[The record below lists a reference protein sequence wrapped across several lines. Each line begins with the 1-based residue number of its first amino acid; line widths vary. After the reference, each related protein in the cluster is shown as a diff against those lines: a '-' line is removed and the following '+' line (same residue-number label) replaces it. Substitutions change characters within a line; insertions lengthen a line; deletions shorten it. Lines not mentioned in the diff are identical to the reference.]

1 MNEKQKLRKLFE
13 DVVCDFKDLGT
24 QHSKKFIIALETQ
37 VESVESESDTKYLIN
52 YFKACV
58 RKHGSNLGCNQATKM
73 LSNAYR
79 KVFGMTVC

>member
-24 QHSKKFIIALETQ
+24 QHSKKFIIALEQ
-37 VESVESESDTKYLIN
+37 KVESVDTAEDTNYLIN
-52 YFKACV
+52 YFKACTK
-58 RKHGSNLGCNQATKM
+58 KHGNNLGCNQATKM

-79 KVFGMTVC
+79 KVFGMTV